1 MTAGV
6 AAPGMDIGA
15 ATGRDLVRAG
25 TVVRTVRGQVT
36 GMDIAVTAIIA
47 TAIVGIM
54 TVGGIRSPRSAP
66 VQSLVVRLPLRHRH
80 LRQST
85 AHRLTVTATRTF
97 SGAIIVIGPIGRPT
111 TLSSRITA
119 HVSSVIR
126 HTDSGKLLNSMKLPF
141 MGGFV
146 FVD

>member
-1 MTAGV
+1 MIAGV
-6 AAPGMDIGA
+6 V
-15 ATGRDLVRAG
+15 GRDTGIGVDTDLGIVRAG
-25 TVVRTVRGQVT
+25 RVALTTVRGRVT
-36 GMDIAVTAIIA
+36 GMAIAVTAIIA
-47 TAIVGIM
+47 TAIAAIM
-54 TVGGIRSPRSAP
+54 TDGGIRSQRSVLA
-66 VQSLVVRLPLRHRH
+66 QSLVVRLPLRRH

-97 SGAIIVIGPIGRPT
+97 SGAIIVIGPIGRLT

-126 HTDSGKLLNSMKLPF
+126 HTDSGNLLNSMKPPL